1 MQDQPKYKAYRAA
14 PGGGTS
20 MRVPPEGTVARG
32 FLRAD
37 TALYTGKMAPTS
49 ATGAAGQPAQP
60 ADVTTFP
67 FPITEEVMQ
76 RGQQRY
82 QIYCSVCHGLTGAG
96 DGMIVRR
103 GYRIA
108 TAFTEKRLVDAPV
121 GHYFDVITNGWG
133 AMPSYASQIPVQDRW
148 AIIAYVRALQR
159 SQGGAAGTTPAANS
173 TGATNANGNANAA
186 PAASPAHNQAGGH
199 E

>member
-1 MQDQPKYKAYRAA
+1 MKLADLWRAFILARYPMSSHSFTAPNGERIGAESEMQRASADRNSRRTRKVLVCLAMLCAVFVASCRQDMQDQPKYKAYRAA

-20 MRVPPEGTVARG
+20 MRTPPEGTVARG

-37 TALYTGKMAPTS
+37 TELYTGKMAQTS
-49 ATGAAGQPAQP
+49 ATGATGPGGQPSQA

-103 GYRIA
+103 GYR
-108 TAFTEKRLVDAPV
+108 
-121 GHYFDVITNGWG
+121 
-133 AMPSYASQIPVQDRW
+133 
-148 AIIAYVRALQR
+148 
-159 SQGGAAGTTPAANS
+159 
-173 TGATNANGNANAA
+173 
-186 PAASPAHNQAGGH
+186 
-199 E
+199 